1 MSNRAK
7 ASRTY
12 RDSLDNYVEI
22 LGSTQGSGAPIIF
35 QSATSSRPAKR
46 DAAASSARRNI
57 NGCVIARSHHT
68 CSPKRSCHWFVIE
81 LFAASLFSGT
91 NLRKWD
97 FLSLVTIHSFYFQI
111 LRLYVICECTI
122 LFFTFWI
129 PFHWNIIINYKAD
142 MDKSRLSE
150 SRLDKSRQ

>member
-1 MSNRAK
+1 MSKREK
-7 ASRTY
+7 ESRTY
-12 RDSLDNYVEI
+12 RYSSDNDVEI
-22 LGSTQGSGAPIIF
+22 LGSTQRIGAPVILK
-35 QSATSSRPAKR
+35 STTSSRPAKR

-57 NGCVIARSHHT
+57 NGCVIASSHHT

-122 LFFTFWI
+122 LFFTF
-129 PFHWNIIINYKAD
+129 
-142 MDKSRLSE
+142 
-150 SRLDKSRQ
+150 